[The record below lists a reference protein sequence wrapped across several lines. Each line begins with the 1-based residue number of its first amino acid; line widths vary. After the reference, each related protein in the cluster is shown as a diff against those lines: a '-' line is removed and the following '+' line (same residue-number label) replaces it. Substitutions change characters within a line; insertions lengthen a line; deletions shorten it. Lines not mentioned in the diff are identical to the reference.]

1 MADDSGQQALMQ
13 AMMAGSLYGPNI
25 YSHYPNGIPPT
36 SYRGTL
42 TDAMG
47 NPIQP
52 PPGVTLNTSPAT
64 PATQATPAVG
74 GGWNQNPVGSPLNPM
89 GDWTQLAPVLPGAS
103 QQQQANYAY
112 NLGLGGF
119 IDPATQQAYIGSQGQ
134 AGTAGGAGQ
143 QQQAAAPADTSYQDA
158 LSRLSDPG
166 KVTTPGATVPQ
177 AASLGDQVPSVLQ
190 AFLASRSGGKG
201 AGNYNNQPFFDT
213 LNALRG

>member
-36 SYRGTL
+36 SYRGAV

-47 NPIQP
+47 NPIRP
-52 PPGVTLNTSPAT
+52 PPAATPGTTLNQTQSQPQGQISPYNIAKGN
-64 PATQATPAVG
+64 PAIDAGNTAAGLMALSSMIPNGQG
-74 GGWNQNPVGSPLNPM
+74 GYTAGPGTPLNY
-89 GDWTQLAPVLPGAS
+89 W
-103 QQQQANYAY
+103 
-112 NLGLGGF
+112 
-119 IDPATQQAYIGSQGQ
+119 GSKQ
-134 AGTAGGAGQ
+134 AGGAAAGGAG

-158 LSRLSDPG
+158 LDRLSDPG

-190 AFLASRSGGKG
+190 SFLASRSGGRG